1 MKRWLI
7 LLGIVA
13 VLLVVTAASAV
24 TQIKPGERGVVRRF
38 GRIIATPGPGLY
50 IGLPWGLDRVDRE
63 QVSRERRVTVGFDK
77 RLAEDE
83 SGPKIPAGQLLTGD
97 HNLVNLQVV
106 IGYTLLEDE
115 VAKFVLQADRA
126 DALIARAAEAAM
138 AQWNAGRRVDDVL
151 LRGKRPDQLPAWM
164 VREVSGRIK
173 PYDLGVRIERV
184 DVTFLDP
191 PGEVKSA
198 FDAVARAS
206 TEIQTQINRAQQ
218 KASESLRFAEAEIFD
233 IERQTA
239 AYQNEQYLQA
249 KAEAENFLKRLEQY
263 RSQKRSPQY
272 LAGIWW
278 DEMSRLFTRMRQ
290 NGRLDLLDHH
300 LGPDG
305 LDITQMPGLQKK
317 R

>member
-7 LLGIVA
+7 LVGIVV
-13 VLLVVTAASAV
+13 VLLIVTAASAV

-38 GRIIATPGPGLY
+38 GRIVATPGPGLY

-63 QVSRERRVTVGFDK
+63 QVSRERRVTVGFDNRK
-77 RLAEDE
+77 AEDE
-83 SGPKIPAGQLLTGD
+83 SSPKIPVGQLLTGD

-106 IGYTLLEDE
+106 VGYTLVEDE

-126 DALIARAAEAAM
+126 DALIARAAEAAL
-138 AQWNAGRRVDDVL
+138 AQWNAGRKVDDVL

-164 VREVSGRIK
+164 VAQLTSRIK

-184 DVTFLDP
+184 DVTLLDP
-191 PGEVKSA
+191 PAEVKSA
-198 FDAVARAS
+198 FDAVARAN
-206 TEIQTQINRAQQ
+206 TEVQTRINEAQQ
-218 KASESLRFAEAEIFD
+218 EAAKNLRSAEATIFD

-263 RSQKRSPQY
+263 RSQKNNPQY

-305 LDITQMPGLQKK
+305 LDITQMPGLPKK
-317 R
+317 Q